1 MMDHDP
7 KVSPAAQADIDDTA
21 EYISIDN
28 VDAGYRF
35 LVGVDET
42 LDRLIDMPG
51 LGTPREYLNNRL
63 SGLRSV
69 PIRGF
74 RNWLL
79 FYRVVQDHVEVI
91 RVLHGARDLAALF
104 LDEPA

>member
-1 MMDHDP
+1 MKRTYSKRPRARRDLVESYAYIGRENAD
-7 KVSPAAQADIDDTA
+7 AA
-21 EYISIDN
+21 E
-28 VDAGYRF
+28 RF
-35 LVGVDET
+35 LDAAEET
-42 LDRLIDMPG
+42 IRSVVNMPG

-79 FYRVVQDHVEVI
+79 FYRVVQEHVEVV